1 MKLVINLI
9 LVAII
14 AFLLY
19 ALYNSIKEPI
29 AFKAEKERRERVV
42 VEQLMKIRQAQ
53 EAFRDITGVFA
64 PSFDTLTQILNSGQ
78 FKVIQ
83 VFGDPDDPNFTGEIT
98 YDTLLVPARDSMRKM
113 LGLNNFDSLRY
124 VPFSSGQAFDIAAD
138 VIDYQSTK
146 VPVVEVGVQRKYF
159 MGRFAD
165 KRFARYDQKY
175 DPESLIKFGNMF
187 SPNLSGN
194 WE

>member
-1 MKLVINLI
+1 MKLAINLV

-42 VEQLMKIRQAQ
+42 VTQLMKIRQAQ

-64 PSFDTLTQILNSGQ
+64 PNFDTLSQILNTGQ

-98 YDTLLVPARDSMRKM
+98 YDTLFVPAMDSMRKM
-113 LGLNNFDSLRY
+113 LGMNNFDSLRY
-124 VPFSSGQAFDIAAD
+124 VPFSSGEVFAISAD

-146 VPVVEVGVQRKYF
+146 VPVVEVGTQRKAF

-175 DPESLIKFGNMF
+175 DPESLLKFGNMF

>member
-64 PSFDTLTQILNSGQ
+64 PNFDTLTQILNSGQ

-98 YDTLLVPARDSMRKM
+98 YDTLLVPAQDSVRKM
-113 LGLNNFDSLRY
+113 LGMNNFDSLRY
-124 VPFSSGQAFDIAAD
+124 VPFSGGQVFNIAAA

-146 VPVVEVGVQRKYF
+146 VPVVEVGVQRKLF

-165 KRFARYDQKY
+165 KRYARYDQKY
-175 DPESLIKFGNMF
+175 DPETLVKFGNMF

>member
-1 MKLVINLI
+1 MRLVINLV

-19 ALYNSIKEPI
+19 ALYTSIKEPI
-29 AFKAEKERRERVV
+29 AFKAEKERRERVI
-42 VEQLMKIRQAQ
+42 VERLMKIRTAQ

-64 PSFDTLTQILNSGQ
+64 HNFDTLSQVLNTGQ
-78 FKVIQ
+78 FKVVQ
-83 VFGDPDDPNFTGEIT
+83 VFGDPDDPNFTGQIT
-98 YDTLLVPARDSMRKM
+98 YDTIYVPAADSLHRV
-113 LGLNNFDSLRY
+113 LGINNFDSLRY
-124 VPFSSGQAFDIAAD
+124 VPFGGGQTFNISAD
-138 VIDYQSTK
+138 VIDYQKTM
-146 VPVVEVGVQRKYF
+146 VPVVEVGAQRKVF

-175 DPESLIKFGNMF
+175 DPESLLKFGNMY

>member
-64 PSFDTLTQILNSGQ
+64 PNFDTLSQILNTGQ

-98 YDTLLVPARDSMRKM
+98 YDTLLVPAQDSMRRM
-113 LGLNNFDSLRY
+113 LAMNNFDSLRY
-124 VPFSSGQAFDIAAD
+124 VPFSGGQVFNIAAE

-146 VPVVEVGVQRKYF
+146 VPVVEVGVN
-159 MGRFAD
+159 
-165 KRFARYDQKY
+165 
-175 DPESLIKFGNMF
+175 SLWAVSRTSAMPAMTRNTIR
-187 SPNLSGN
+187 NL
-194 WE
+194 W

>member
-1 MKLVINLI
+1 MKLVINLV

-42 VEQLMKIRQAQ
+42 VDQLMKIRQAQ

-64 PSFDTLTQILNSGQ
+64 PNFDTLSQILNKGQ

-98 YDTLLVPARDSMRKM
+98 YDTLLVPAVDSMRKI
-113 LGLNNFDSLRY
+113 LGMNNFDSLRY
-124 VPFSSGQAFDIAAD
+124 VPFSNGGTFAISAD

-146 VPVVEVGVQRKYF
+146 VPVVEVGAQRKVF

-165 KRFARYDQKY
+165 KRFARYDQRY
-175 DPESLIKFGNMF
+175 DPESLLKFGNMF

>member
-1 MKLVINLI
+1 MKLVINLV
-9 LVAII
+9 LLAII

-42 VEQLMKIRQAQ
+42 VDQLMKIRQAQ

-64 PSFDTLTQILNSGQ
+64 PNFDTLTQILNIGQ

-98 YDTLLVPARDSMRKM
+98 YDTLLVPAQDSMRRM
-113 LGLNNFDSLRY
+113 LAMNNFDSLRY
-124 VPFSSGQAFDIAAD
+124 VPFSGGKTFSIAAA

-146 VPVVEVGVQRKYF
+146 VPVVEVGAQRKLF

-165 KRFARYDQKY
+165 KRYARYDQKY
-175 DPESLIKFGNMF
+175 DPESLVKFGNMF

>member
-42 VEQLMKIRQAQ
+42 VDQLMKIRQAQ

-64 PSFDTLTQILNSGQ
+64 PNFDTLTQILNSGQ

-98 YDTLLVPARDSMRKM
+98 YDTLLVPAQDSMRKM
-113 LGLNNFDSLRY
+113 LEMNNFDSLRY
-124 VPFSSGQAFDIAAD
+124 VPFSGGQVFNIDAAL
-138 VIDYQSTK
+138 IDYQSTK
-146 VPVVEVGVQRKYF
+146 VPVVEVGVQRKFF

-165 KRFARYDQKY
+165 KRYARYDQKY
-175 DPESLIKFGNMF
+175 DPESLVKFGNMF

>member
-64 PSFDTLTQILNSGQ
+64 PNFDTLSQILNTGQ

-98 YDTLLVPARDSMRKM
+98 YDTLLVPAQDSMRRM
-113 LGLNNFDSLRY
+113 LAMNNFDSLRY
-124 VPFSSGQAFDIAAD
+124 VPFSSGQLFNIAAD

-146 VPVVEVGVQRKYF
+146 VPVVEVGAQRKLF

-165 KRFARYDQKY
+165 KRYARYDQKY
-175 DPESLIKFGNMF
+175 DPESLVKFGNMF

>member
-83 VFGDPDDPNFTGEIT
+83 VFGDPDDPNFTGEIS
-98 YDTLLVPARDSMRKM
+98 YDTLLVPAKDSMRKM

-124 VPFSSGQAFDIAAD
+124 VPFSGGQAFDIAAD